1 MKYLLALGFFYQRT
15 NHTDIDS
22 LPFWLYLYGFDF
34 RYRTKLAMDKVAKDA
49 KVVSTY
55 VLDNNISWEL
65 AE

>member
-1 MKYLLALGFFYQRT
+1 MKDPETFFDFYRRT
-15 NHTDIDS
+15 NHTC
-22 LPFWLYLYGFDF
+22 LNANPHWRQGWNGFSSRMADAF
-34 RYRTKLAMDKVAKDA
+34 GKVAKDA